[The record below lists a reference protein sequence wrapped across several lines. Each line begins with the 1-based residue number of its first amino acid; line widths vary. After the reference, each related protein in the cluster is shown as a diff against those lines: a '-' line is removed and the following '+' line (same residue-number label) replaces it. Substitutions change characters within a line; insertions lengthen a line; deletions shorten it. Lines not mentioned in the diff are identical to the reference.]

1 MVNLILKK
9 LNLFLAMKSSKPKRK
24 LRQLKQ
30 SIYIACEGTNTEP
43 NYFEAIREQPDV
55 FEKYAIKVYPSKEDQ
70 IKASKKE
77 GESIKTDAVNLVK
90 LAKDE
95 INNYDEVWAVFDK
108 DGYTKHEKAFDDA
121 DKHGIKLAFSS
132 IAFEHWILLHYE
144 QNRTAF
150 PKSQNVI
157 DYLEQASY
165 FTGYAKKADISIY
178 PRLKDLTQTAIEN
191 AAWLRMEMAKDLA
204 ACDNKIYELNPY
216 TTVDE
221 LVMKLLGF
229 NPVTYGYIKETLR
242 ISDYSITVN
251 DVQRHG
257 GITLSVC
264 IVNHG
269 KCSYLV
275 NNHCGHFYLKDEKEN
290 KFQLVI
296 DTPIIIEPSLTQD
309 IALKCEISSAT
320 GKLRLHFSPKPK
332 EILIIAL
339 DNTTEQ

>member
-1 MVNLILKK
+1 M
-9 LNLFLAMKSSKPKRK
+9 AMKSSKPKRK
-24 LRQLKQ
+24 LRQLKP
-30 SIYIACEGTNTEP
+30 SIYIVCEGTNTEP
-43 NYFEAIREQPDV
+43 IYFEKIAEQPDV
-55 FEKYAIKVYPSKEDQ
+55 FEKYAITVYPSEEDQ

-95 INNYDEVWAVFDK
+95 IKNYDEVWAVFDK
-108 DGYTKHEKAFDDA
+108 DGYTKHEKAFSDA
-121 DKHGIKLAFSS
+121 QKHGVKLGFSS

-144 QNRTAF
+144 QKRTDF

-157 DYLEQASY
+157 DYLEQAGY
-165 FTGYAKKADISIY
+165 FPGYSKKADISIY
-178 PRLKDLTQTAIEN
+178 PRLKGRTQTAIEN

-229 NPVTYGYIKETLR
+229 NPVTYGYITQTLR
-242 ISDYSITVN
+242 LSDYSITVN

-269 KCSYLV
+269 KCGYLV
-275 NNHCGHFYLKDEKEN
+275 NNHCNHFYLKDEKQKE
-290 KFQLVI
+290 FPLVI
-296 DTPIIIEPSLTQD
+296 DTPIKIEPNSTEH
-309 IALKCEISSAT
+309 IALKCENFSAT

-339 DNTTEQ
+339 DNTTEP

>member
-9 LNLFLAMKSSKPKRK
+9 LNLFLAMSRQTKRK

-30 SIYIACEGTNTEP
+30 SIYIVCEGTNTERI
-43 NYFEAIREQPDV
+43 YFERIAQENDV
-55 FEKYAIKVYPSKEDQ
+55 FEKYAITVYPSEEDQ

-90 LAKDE
+90 LAKQE
-95 INNYDEVWAVFDK
+95 INNYNEVWAVFDK
-108 DGYTKHEKAFDDA
+108 DGYTKHEKAFSDA
-121 DKHGIKLAFSS
+121 QKHGIKLAFSS

-157 DYLEQASY
+157 DYLEQAGY
-165 FTGYAKKADISIY
+165 FPGYSKKAEISLY
-178 PRLKDLTQTAIEN
+178 PILKNLTKTAIEN
-191 AAWLRMEMAKDLA
+191 AAWLRMEMTKDLA
-204 ACDNKIYELNPY
+204 AYDKRIYELNPY
-216 TTVDE
+216 TTVDK
-221 LVMKLLGF
+221 LVMELLGF
-229 NPVTYGYIKETLR
+229 NPVTYGYIKETFR
-242 ISDYSITVN
+242 ISDFSITVN
-251 DVQRHG
+251 DVQRHC

-269 KCSYLV
+269 KCSYVV
-275 NNHCGHFYLKDEKEN
+275 NNLCDHFYLKDEDQN
-290 KFQLVI
+290 TFQLVI
-296 DTPIIIEPSLTQD
+296 DTPIIIEPSSTQD
-309 IALKCEISSAT
+309 IALECEIFSAT
-320 GKLRLHFSPKPK
+320 GKLKLHFSPKQK

>member
-1 MVNLILKK
+1 MN
-9 LNLFLAMKSSKPKRK
+9 SSKTKRK
-24 LRQLKQ
+24 SRQLKQ
-30 SIYIACEGTNTEP
+30 SIYIVCEGTNTEP
-43 NYFEAIREQPDV
+43 IYFEKIAEQPDV
-55 FEKYAIKVYPSKEDQ
+55 FEKYAIKVYPSEEDQ

-108 DGYTKHEKAFDDA
+108 DGYTKHEKAFSDA
-121 DKHGIKLAFSS
+121 QKHGIKLGFSS

-157 DYLEQASY
+157 DYLEQAGY
-165 FTGYAKKADISIY
+165 FPGYSKKADISIY
-178 PRLKDLTQTAIEN
+178 PRLKDRTKTAIEN
-191 AAWLRMEMAKDLA
+191 AAWLRMEMAKNLA

-221 LVMKLLGF
+221 LVMKLLDF

-275 NNHCGHFYLKDEKEN
+275 NNLCDHFYLKDEDQN
-290 KFQLVI
+290 TFQLVI
-296 DTPIIIEPSLTQD
+296 DSPIIIEPSLTQD
-309 IALKCEISSAT
+309 IALKCERFPAT
-320 GKLRLHFSPKPK
+320 GKLRLYFSPEPNK
-332 EILIIAL
+332 ILIIAL
-339 DNTTEQ
+339 HNITDILSD

>member
-1 MVNLILKK
+1 MSR
-9 LNLFLAMKSSKPKRK
+9 KS
-24 LRQLKQ
+24 RQLKQ
-30 SIYIACEGTNTEP
+30 TIYIVCEGTNTEP

-55 FEKYAIKVYPSKEDQ
+55 FEKYAIKVYPSEEDQ

-90 LAKDE
+90 EAKKE

-121 DKHGIKLAFSS
+121 DKHGIKLGFSS

-157 DYLEQASY
+157 DYLEQAGY
-165 FTGYAKKADISIY
+165 FTGYSKKADISIY

-191 AAWLRMEMAKDLA
+191 AAWLRMEMAKNIA

-221 LVMKLLGF
+221 LVMKLLDF
-229 NPVTYGYIKETLR
+229 NPVTYGYIKKTLR

-251 DVQRHG
+251 DVQRDC

-269 KCSYLV
+269 KSRYLV
-275 NNHCGHFYLKDEKEN
+275 KNLSDHFYLKDEDQN
-290 KFQLVI
+290 TFQLVI
-296 DTPIIIEPSLTQD
+296 DNLIIIEPSSTQD
-309 IALKCEISSAT
+309 IALKFEISSAT

-339 DNTTEQ
+339 DNITEL

>member
-1 MVNLILKK
+1 M
-9 LNLFLAMKSSKPKRK
+9 
-24 LRQLKQ
+24 
-30 SIYIACEGTNTEP
+30 
-43 NYFEAIREQPDV
+43 
-55 FEKYAIKVYPSKEDQ
+55 
-70 IKASKKE
+70 
-77 GESIKTDAVNLVK
+77 NLVK
-90 LAKDE
+90 LAKQE
-95 INNYDEVWAVFDK
+95 IKNYDEVWAVFDK

-121 DKHGIKLAFSS
+121 QKHGIKLGFSS

-157 DYLEQASY
+157 DYLEQAGY
-165 FTGYAKKADISIY
+165 FTGYSKKADISIY
-178 PRLKDLTQTAIEN
+178 PILQNLTQTAIEN
-191 AAWLRMEMAKDLA
+191 AAWLRMEMANNLA

-221 LVMKLLGF
+221 LVMKLLDF
-229 NPVTYGYIKETLR
+229 NLTYGYIKETLR

-275 NNHCGHFYLKDEKEN
+275 NNNCGDFYLKDEDQN
-290 KFQLVI
+290 TFPLVI
-296 DTPIIIEPSLTQD
+296 DTPIKIEPSSTQD
-309 IALKCEISSAT
+309 IALEFEIFSAT
-320 GKLRLHFSPKPK
+320 GKLRLHFSPKQK

-339 DNTTEQ
+339 DNITEL

>member
-1 MVNLILKK
+1 M
-9 LNLFLAMKSSKPKRK
+9 AMKSSKTKRK

-30 SIYIACEGTNTEP
+30 TIYIVCEGTNTEP
-43 NYFEAIREQPDV
+43 LYFEAIREQPDV
-55 FEKYAIKVYPSKEDQ
+55 KEKYEIKVYPKKKDQ
-70 IKASKKE
+70 TKASTKG
-77 GESIKTDAVNLVK
+77 GEPIKTDPVNLVK
-90 LAKDE
+90 EAKKE
-95 INNYDEVWAVFDK
+95 IKNYDEVWAVFDK

-132 IAFEHWILLHYE
+132 IAFEHSILLHYE

-157 DYLEQASY
+157 DYLEQAGY
-165 FTGYAKKADISIY
+165 YTGYSKKADTYIY
-178 PRLKDLTQTAIEN
+178 PRLQNLTQTAIEN
-191 AAWLRMEMAKDLA
+191 AAWLRREMENNLA
-204 ACDNKIYELNPY
+204 ACDKKIYEVNPY

-221 LVMKLLGF
+221 LVMKLLDF

-242 ISDYSITVN
+242 LSDFSITVN

-275 NNHCGHFYLKDEKEN
+275 NNNCGDFYLKDEDQN
-290 KFQLVI
+290 TFPLVI

-309 IALKCEISSAT
+309 IALKCEISSVT
-320 GKLRLHFSPKPK
+320 GKLRLHFSRPKQK

>member
-1 MVNLILKK
+1 
-9 LNLFLAMKSSKPKRK
+9 
-24 LRQLKQ
+24 
-30 SIYIACEGTNTEP
+30 
-43 NYFEAIREQPDV
+43 
-55 FEKYAIKVYPSKEDQ
+55 
-70 IKASKKE
+70 
-77 GESIKTDAVNLVK
+77 VNLVK
-90 LAKDE
+90 EAKKE
-95 INNYDEVWAVFDK
+95 IKNYDEVWAVFDK

-121 DKHGIKLAFSS
+121 QKHGIKLGFSS

-157 DYLEQASY
+157 DYLEDEGY
-165 FTGYAKKADISIY
+165 FIGYSKKAEISIY

-191 AAWLRMEMAKDLA
+191 AAWLRMEMAKNLA

-221 LVMKLLGF
+221 LVMKLLDF

-242 ISDYSITVN
+242 ISDFSITVN
-251 DVQRHG
+251 DVQRHYC

-264 IVNHG
+264 IVNDG
-269 KCSYLV
+269 KCGYLV
-275 NNHCGHFYLKDEKEN
+275 NNHCNHFSLKDEDEN
-290 KFQLVI
+290 TFPLVI
-296 DTPIIIEPSLTQD
+296 DTPIKIEPSLTQD

-320 GKLRLHFSPKPK
+320 GKLRLHFSPQPN

>member
-1 MVNLILKK
+1 M
-9 LNLFLAMKSSKPKRK
+9 SRQTKRK

-30 SIYIACEGTNTEP
+30 SIYIVCEGTNTERI
-43 NYFEAIREQPDV
+43 YFERIAQENDV
-55 FEKYAIKVYPSKEDQ
+55 FEKYAITVYPSEEDQ

-90 LAKDE
+90 LAKQE
-95 INNYDEVWAVFDK
+95 IKNYDEVWAVFDK

-121 DKHGIKLAFSS
+121 QKHGIKLGFSS

-157 DYLEQASY
+157 DYLEQAGY
-165 FTGYAKKADISIY
+165 FTGYSKKADISIY

-191 AAWLRMEMAKDLA
+191 AAWLRMEMAKNIA
-204 ACDNKIYELNPY
+204 AGDDKIYELNPY

-221 LVMKLLGF
+221 LVRKLLDF
-229 NPVTYGYIKETLR
+229 NPVTYGYINETLR

-251 DVQRHG
+251 EVQRHG

-275 NNHCGHFYLKDEKEN
+275 NNLCDDFYLKDEDQN

-296 DTPIIIEPSLTQD
+296 DNPIIIEPSSSQE
-309 IALKCEISSAT
+309 IALKCENFSAT
-320 GKLRLHFSPKPK
+320 GKLRLHFSPKQK

>member
-1 MVNLILKK
+1 M
-9 LNLFLAMKSSKPKRK
+9 SRQTKRK

-30 SIYIACEGTNTEP
+30 SIYIVCEGTNTEP
-43 NYFEAIREQPDV
+43 IYFEAIREQPDV
-55 FEKYAIKVYPSKEDQ
+55 FDKYAITVYPSEEDQ

-90 LAKDE
+90 LAKDK

-108 DGYTKHEKAFDDA
+108 DGYTKHEKAFSDA
-121 DKHGIKLAFSS
+121 QKHGIKLGFSS

-157 DYLEQASY
+157 DYLEQAGY
-165 FTGYAKKADISIY
+165 FTGYSKKANISIY
-178 PRLKDLTQTAIEN
+178 DKLKDMTKTAIEN
-191 AAWLRMEMAKDLA
+191 AAWLRMEMAKNLA

-229 NPVTYGYIKETLR
+229 NPVTYGYIKETLK
-242 ISDYSITVN
+242 INDISITVN
-251 DVQRHG
+251 DVQRHC
-257 GITLSVC
+257 GITLSVS
-264 IVNHG
+264 IFNHRNI
-269 KCSYLV
+269 SYSV
-275 NNHCGHFYLKDEKEN
+275 NNLCDHFYLKDEDQN
-290 KFQLVI
+290 TFQLVI

-309 IALKCEISSAT
+309 IALELKIFSAT
-320 GKLRLHFSPKPK
+320 GKLRLHFSPEPNK
-332 EILIIAL
+332 ILIIAL
-339 DNTTEQ
+339 HNITDIMSD

>member
-1 MVNLILKK
+1 VVNLILKK
-9 LNLFLAMKSSKPKRK
+9 LNLFLAMSRQTKRK

-30 SIYIACEGTNTEP
+30 SIYIVCEGTNTEP
-43 NYFEAIREQPDV
+43 IYFEAIAEQPDV
-55 FEKYAIKVYPSKEDQ
+55 FEKYAITVYPSEEDQ

-90 LAKDE
+90 LAKQE

-108 DGYTKHEKAFDDA
+108 DGYTKHEKAFSDA
-121 DKHGIKLAFSS
+121 QKHGIKLGFSS

-157 DYLEQASY
+157 DYLEQAGY
-165 FTGYAKKADISIY
+165 FTGYSKKADISIY
-178 PRLKDLTQTAIEN
+178 PRLKNLTQTAIEN
-191 AAWLRMEMAKDLA
+191 AAWLRMEMAKNLA

-221 LVMKLLGF
+221 LVMKLLDF

-242 ISDYSITVN
+242 ISDFSITVN
-251 DVQRHG
+251 DVQRHC

-275 NNHCGHFYLKDEKEN
+275 NNLCDHFYLKDEDQN
-290 KFQLVI
+290 TFQLVI
-296 DTPIIIEPSLTQD
+296 DTPIIIEPSSTQD
-309 IALKCEISSAT
+309 IALKFEIFSAT
-320 GKLRLHFSPKPK
+320 GKLRLHFSPKQK

-339 DNTTEQ
+339 DNITEQ

>member
-1 MVNLILKK
+1 MVMNSKRKSRHLPLKK
-9 LNLFLAMKSSKPKRK
+9 N
-24 LRQLKQ
+24 
-30 SIYIACEGTNTEP
+30 IYIVCEGTNTERI
-43 NYFEAIREQPDV
+43 YFEEIGQQDDV
-55 FEKYAIKVYPSKEDQ
+55 HEKYDIKVYPSKEHQ
-70 IKASKKE
+70 RKASKKE
-77 GESIKTDAVNLVK
+77 GESIKTDAVSLVEE
-90 LAKDE
+90 AKKE
-95 INNYDEVWAVFDK
+95 IKNYDEVWAVFDK
-108 DGYTKHEKAFDDA
+108 DGYTKHEKAFSDA
-121 DKHGIKLAFSS
+121 QKHGIKLGFSS

-150 PKSQNVI
+150 DKSQNVI
-157 DYLEQASY
+157 DYLEQAGY
-165 FTGYAKKADISIY
+165 FTGYSKKADISIY
-178 PRLKDLTQTAIEN
+178 PILKNLTQTAIEN
-191 AAWLRMEMAKDLA
+191 AAWLRIEMAKDLA
-204 ACDNKIYELNPY
+204 AGDNKIYELNPY

-221 LVMKLLGF
+221 LVMKLLDF

-275 NNHCGHFYLKDEKEN
+275 NNLCGHFYLKDEKQN

-296 DTPIIIEPSLTQD
+296 DTAIIIEPSLTQD
-309 IALKCEISSAT
+309 IALKCEIFSAT

>member
-1 MVNLILKK
+1 MVMN
-9 LNLFLAMKSSKPKRK
+9 SKRK
-24 LRQLKQ
+24 SRHLRLRKN
-30 SIYIACEGTNTEP
+30 IYIVCEGTNTERI
-43 NYFEAIREQPDV
+43 YFEEIGQQDDV
-55 FEKYAIKVYPSKEDQ
+55 YEKYHIKVYPSKKHQEN
-70 IKASKKE
+70 ASKKE

-90 LAKDE
+90 LAKEE

-108 DGYTKHEKAFDDA
+108 DGYTKHEKAFSDA
-121 DKHGIKLAFSS
+121 KRHCVNLAFSS

-157 DYLEQASY
+157 DYLEQAGY
-165 FTGYAKKADISIY
+165 FTGYSKKAEISIY
-178 PRLKDLTQTAIEN
+178 PRLQNLTKTAIEN
-191 AAWLRMEMAKDLA
+191 AAWLRMEMAQNLA

-221 LVMKLLGF
+221 LVMKLLDF

-251 DVQRHG
+251 DVQRHA
-257 GITLSVC
+257 GITVSVC

-269 KCSYLV
+269 KCGYLV
-275 NNHCGHFYLKDEKEN
+275 KNPCDHFYLKDEDQN
-290 KFQLVI
+290 TFQLVI

-320 GKLRLHFSPKPK
+320 GKLRLHFSPKPN

-339 DNTTEQ
+339 DNITEQ